1 MLERRATRRR
11 VHAVPEPDLMYIAL
25 PLRALRGA
33 RLALAFALT
42 SAFALVHPAAA
53 ADKAPEFTHTSASE
67 WLNSEP
73 LRLKNLR
80 GKVVLIEFWA
90 FDCVNCRRS
99 VAWVHSVQER
109 YRDRG
114 LIVVGVHTPELPEE
128 RSIDNVRAAIT
139 SQKISYPVMVDG
151 DYSYWQAMR
160 NQYWPAFY
168 VVDAQG
174 RIAAHAIGEM
184 HVNEPR
190 AREFEQEIEGVLAA
204 GAGRE

>member
-1 MLERRATRRR
+1 
-11 VHAVPEPDLMYIAL
+11 VIPELNLMYSRS
-25 PLRALRGA
+25 LRASRISWLV
-33 RLALAFALT
+33 LAFVLVLAFAV
-42 SAFALVHPAAA
+42 AWRAAA
-53 ADKAPEFTHTSASE
+53 ADKAPEFTHTSASD
-67 WLNSEP
+67 WLNSKP
-73 LRLKNLR
+73 LRLKDLR

-128 RSIDNVRAAIT
+128 RSIDNVRAAVTAQSIT
-139 SQKISYPVMVDG
+139 HPVMVDG

-160 NQYWPAFY
+160 NEYWPAFY
-168 VVDAQG
+168 VVDGRG

-190 AREFEQEIEGVLAA
+190 AREFEQEIEEVLKTDA
-204 GAGRE
+204 GGG